1 MSAVAVPQRTAGR
14 AKTSTD
20 PLWSVYR
27 VELEKLLAQLAIRV
41 LVLACALGPFAFGA
55 VLKIQSGTPTD
66 AVFGVWVHSTGVAT
80 SLVIL
85 SFAGSWGFP
94 LIAGVVAGDMFSS
107 EDRNNTWKMILVRSC
122 TRGEVFTGKLLAA
135 VTLTSALLALTMVSS
150 IAAGAVFVGAHAL
163 VGLTGQLIA
172 SGHAVALTVLVW
184 LVCLVPLLTYTT
196 IAVLFSIMT
205 RNGIMGVVGPVLVA
219 LVTTLLG
226 LIGSGVWMHLLL
238 VGSTFTAYFALFTAH
253 PYFGPLLVSIA
264 ANLLW
269 AIGAIAASWAI
280 LRRRDF
286 VARVASRRSTWVAP
300 LRVLVAAT
308 ATIAILALLG
318 NVGPVG
324 VTAPRLDTAVAT
336 TFNNLTLLQQ
346 QIIGRQVPAGARLD
360 IVPYCN
366 RRGQRS
372 LGPGDWTC
380 NVDVFLPQPKRVPFQ
395 RSIVE
400 YDVSVSADGC
410 FKAQSPPAFVGSPTM
425 TDAAG
430 RQVVNPL
437 FIVYGCFNSL

>member
-1 MSAVAVPQRTAGR
+1 MSAVAAPQRTAGR
-14 AKTSTD
+14 AKTSAD

-41 LVLACALGPFAFGA
+41 LVLVCALGPFAFGA

-94 LIAGVVAGDMFSS
+94 LMAGVVAGDMFSS

-135 VTLTSALLALTMVSS
+135 VTLTSALLVLTIVSS
-150 IAAGAVFVGAHAL
+150 IAAGAVFFGAHAL

-184 LVCLVPLLTYTT
+184 LVCLVPLLAYTS

-253 PYFGPLLVSIA
+253 PYFGPLLVSVA

-269 AIGAIAASWAI
+269 AIGALAASWAI

-286 VARVASRRSTWVAP
+286 VPRVASRRSTWVAP

-308 ATIAILALLG
+308 AMIAALALLG
-318 NVGPVG
+318 NAGPVG
-324 VTAPRLDTAVAT
+324 VTAPRVDAAVVT

-346 QIIGRQVPAGARLD
+346 QIIGREVPAGAGLD

-425 TDAAG
+425 TSAAG

-437 FIVYGCFNSL
+437 FIVYGCFNNL

>member
-1 MSAVAVPQRTAGR
+1 MSAVAASQRPAGHV
-14 AKTSTD
+14 KTSAD

-27 VELEKLLAQLAIRV
+27 VELEKLFHQLAIRV
-41 LVLACALGPFAFGA
+41 LVLVCALGPFAFAA
-55 VLKIQSGTPTD
+55 VLRIQSGTPTD
-66 AVFGVWVHSTGVAT
+66 AVFGVWVHSTGVAI

-94 LIAGVVAGDMFSS
+94 LVAGVVAGDMFSS

-122 TRGEVFTGKLLAA
+122 TRGEVFTGKVLAA
-135 VTLTSALLALTMVSS
+135 VTLTSALLVATMASS

-163 VGLTGQLIA
+163 VGSTGQLIA
-172 SGHAVALTVLVW
+172 SGHALALTVIAS
-184 LVCLVPLLTYTT
+184 LVCLVPLLAYTSL
-196 IAVLFSIMT
+196 AVLFSIAT
-205 RNGIMGVVGPVLVA
+205 RNGIMGVVGPLIVA
-219 LVTTLLG
+219 LATTLLG
-226 LIGSGVWMHLLL
+226 LIGNGVWMHLLL
-238 VGSTFTAYFALFTAH
+238 IGSTFTTYFALFTAH
-253 PYFGPLLVSIA
+253 PYFGPLLVSLA

-269 AIGAIAASWAI
+269 AIGALAAGWTI

-286 VARVASRRSTWVAP
+286 VARATSRGSTWVAP
-300 LRVLVAAT
+300 LCVLVVTT
-308 ATIAILALLG
+308 ATIAVLALLG
-318 NVGPVG
+318 NAGPVG
-324 VTAPRLDTAVAT
+324 VTAPRLDAAVAA
-336 TFNNLTLLQQ
+336 TFNKLTLLQQ
-346 QIIGRQVPAGARLD
+346 QIIGRQVPAGAGLD
-360 IVPYCN
+360 IVPYCS

-372 LGPGDWTC
+372 VGPGDWTC

-410 FKAQSPPAFVGSPTM
+410 FKAQSPPAFVGGPTM

-437 FIVYGCFNSL
+437 FIVYGCFNIL